1 MCFAYSYL
9 NRRQQITSRYAMS
22 PDEVE
27 QIKPLLKEYVEK
39 SSTIAELHWDQ
50 TGPMRLLFDP
60 YAPAQREKSAH
71 YFLLVSALD
80 TSELVGRSENAKAL
94 MISIHSA
101 LGDDLFRS
109 GQSDRIRKIVQKL
122 DMFYR
127 LGQSKEE
134 IPEVLDSVNL
144 FVQKTAKDNIVK
156 YAAQF
161 SEPEEMVN
169 EIGSGIRF
177 VGGQRIDHAWMY
189 LRWMV
194 RPYPDL
200 NTFKNFSCSQ
210 LKIPMTSFVRNVAFC
225 LGLSAREADWSDPA
239 GVEQERNRLT
249 EFAAGLFPQDPAKV
263 DYPFYVLGRWI
274 RDEKLSL
281 RLLRG
286 HLQFWRR
293 IYDQL
298 KKHPITFDFV
308 SRNESTFERDVRGE
322 LEKLQFMFLFEPYH
336 FSLPEQ
342 RGVPH
347 YRPDFVLPRIRKK
360 GRIVI
365 LEPHGIWTPLQK
377 RIVSLGKQRFPI
389 WVNPAEIDVD
399 ELLFANKLRIFK
411 EVYHDLYYLI
421 LIVPSA
427 VRERIERNYPDIYD
441 EICDGRDIPKLL
453 YDLKRN
459 ME

>member
-1 MCFAYSYL
+1 
-9 NRRQQITSRYAMS
+9 MS
-22 PDEVE
+22 LDEVE
-27 QIKPLLKEYVEK
+27 QIKPLLKEYVER

-50 TGPMRLLFDP
+50 IGSMRLLFDP

-80 TSELVGRSENAKAL
+80 TSELVGRSENARVL

-109 GQSDRIRKIVQKL
+109 GQSERIQNIVQKL
-122 DMFYR
+122 DTFYR

-156 YAAQF
+156 YAAEF
-161 SEPEEMVN
+161 SEPEEMVK

-200 NTFKNFSCSQ
+200 NIFRNFSCRQ
-210 LKIPMTSFVRNVAFC
+210 LQIPMTSFVRNVAFC
-225 LGLSAREADWSDPA
+225 LGLSACVADWSDPA
-239 GVEQERNRLT
+239 EVEQERKRLT
-249 EFAAGLFPQDPAKV
+249 EFAAGLFPQDPAIV

-274 RDEKLSL
+274 KDEKLSL
-281 RLLRG
+281 RLLRS

-298 KKHPITFDFV
+298 KKPPITFDVV
-308 SRNESTFERDVRGE
+308 SRNESTFEREIRGE
-322 LEKLQFMFLFEPYH
+322 LEKLQFMFLFEPYP

-347 YRPDFVLPRIRKK
+347 YRPDFVLPRVRKK

-377 RIVSLGKQRFPI
+377 RMVELDRQRFPI

-399 ELLFANKLRIFK
+399 ELLFVNKLRIFR
-411 EVYHDLYYLI
+411 EVYHDLYYLV

-427 VRERIERNYPDIYD
+427 VRERIERNYPYIYD
-441 EICDGRDIPKLL
+441 EICDGRDILRLL